1 MVNEVDKEATG
12 YLQFPS
18 FLSLMSKKYSDQNA
32 EDEIREAFRVFD
44 GVRYLNHLGFHAYVT
59 NLKGLYPF
67 QDGNGFINRQELRV
81 VMMNIGETLNEDEI
95 ECLIDD
101 VDIDGDGQGSMSAC
115 SSIFNK
121 SCWE

>member
-1 MVNEVDKEATG
+1 
-12 YLQFPS
+12 
-18 FLSLMSKKYSDQNA
+18 
-32 EDEIREAFRVFD
+32 
-44 GVRYLNHLGFHAYVT
+44 
-59 NLKGLYPF
+59 
-67 QDGNGFINRQELRV
+67 
-81 VMMNIGETLNEDEI
+81 MMNLGEKLNEDEI